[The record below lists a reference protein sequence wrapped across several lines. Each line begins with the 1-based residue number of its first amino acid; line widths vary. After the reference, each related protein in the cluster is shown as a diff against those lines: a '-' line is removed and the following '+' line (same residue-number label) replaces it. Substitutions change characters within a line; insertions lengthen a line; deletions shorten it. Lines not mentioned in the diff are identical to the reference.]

1 MHALYQIYVLNE
13 ALLAKSKSP
22 FPAGLMSPESQ
33 SFERPEK
40 HKLVLIVDDE
50 EAIADSLAE
59 ILNTFGYQ
67 SRACYNGEQ
76 AIEFAHQQCP
86 DVVLSDVLM
95 PGLDGVETAL
105 RIREL
110 CPYARIL
117 LFSGQAN
124 VSEDFLHKAQEQ
136 GQEFELLAKPIHPEK
151 LLRILSSE

>member
-1 MHALYQIYVLNE
+1 MYPFYQIHALNE
-13 ALLAKSKSP
+13 ALLAKSKFP
-22 FPAGLMSPESQ
+22 FADRLVAPESQ
-33 SFERPEK
+33 SFEGPEK
-40 HKLVLIVDDE
+40 NKLVLIVDDE

-67 SRACYNGEQ
+67 SRAFYNGEQ

-86 DVVLSDVLM
+86 DVVLLDVLM

-124 VSEDFLHKAQEQ
+124 VSEDFLHKAREQ

-151 LLRILSSE
+151 LLRILSAQ